1 MCTDLDEC
9 SGFFGNKIIT
19 FKRCVFYSLKT
30 FALHKFN
37 YYSTFIHCTNSDFLI
52 G

>member
-1 MCTDLDEC
+1 MGILII
-9 SGFFGNKIIT
+9 FFFHYGDPIDSFT
-19 FKRCVFYSLKT
+19 ETVTCL
-30 FALHKFN
+30 